1 MWKFE
6 NFGLILCLSF
16 VCLLCFHCKN
26 SNEEIIL
33 SKTIQEKS
41 LGKNILDSLR
51 ELNNVPIVYDENF
64 YPKFKS
70 DFKSLGNPTIV
81 DSMQW
86 PYYNI
91 LFFGRGDKWFKFPS
105 EDLMDDYKIWN
116 SINSDFKKGKIQ
128 FSDFENFN
136 FPMLKIW
143 VDTTQMINNE
153 RMYLAQL
160 KGDSYAVYII
170 NNSNLWH
177 MANMDPE
184 FPILMQ
190 AMDRNGEWRY
200 IEYRINSKIDSG
212 LFYFLEPK
220 SYFVTSAR
228 KYKGNFKTKFRLKF
242 KQKDK
247 FVYSNEFSGSM
258 NESQFEIPHLPET
271 NDVGKKDYSIF
282 LE

>member
-1 MWKFE
+1 M
-6 NFGLILCLSF
+6 N
-16 VCLLCFHCKN
+16 
-26 SNEEIIL
+26 
-33 SKTIQEKS
+33 
-41 LGKNILDSLR
+41 NITA
-51 ELNNVPIVYDENF
+51 VYDESFFPN
-64 YPKFKS
+64 FKS
-70 DFKSLGNPTIV
+70 NFKSLGNSTIV
-81 DSMQW
+81 DSMQL

-91 LFFGRGDKWFKFPS
+91 LFFGRGEEWFKFPS
-105 EDLMDDYKIWN
+105 KELMDDYKIWN
-116 SINSDFKKGKIQ
+116 RINSDFVKGKIR

-143 VDTTQMINNE
+143 VDTTQIINNE
-153 RMYLAQL
+153 RMYTGQL

-177 MANMDPE
+177 IANTYTE

-190 AMDRNGEWRY
+190 AMNRHGEWCH
-200 IEYRINSKIDSG
+200 IEYRINSKICGG

-228 KYKGNFKTKFRLKF
+228 KYGGDFKTKFRLKF

-247 FVYSNEFSGSM
+247 FIYSNEFSGSM
-258 NESQFEIPHLPET
+258 NESQFEIPHLPKT
-271 NDVGKKDYSIF
+271 NDVGKKNYTIF